1 MDYLDGRVLSRVKVG
16 RNNNPDLVD
25 DADDDA
31 WSRASDADD
40 GDAEDGSAS
49 WETITDVPGERERE
63 SSASA
68 SRDSLSSSSSSSTS
82 ARDSS
87 HSRGDAN
94 PLADPLADPG
104 RKPDFVF
111 TLGGASDSDAPGIR
125 TDDRG
130 AASDGAGG
138 FRPTA
143 GTKAYTLEKRQRP
156 IGDAVTDRTQ
166 RDPSVA
172 AEARA
177 AADAAKRTAAR
188 SAGVV
193 ADVHTNITVLFP
205 ETFDDATA
213 LARRPADG
221 VGLGRAGGLD
231 VDGGVDGGVEGGVDG
246 GVEGDVET
254 SSTKSGS
261 GSGSARSA
269 DGSDKR
275 RWLVAFC
282 ARWAPPCNLLVREF
296 ALLGSDPALREFAL
310 GWVDCTPARMT
321 HFCGARFAVEG
332 YPSVY
337 LIAGGRA
344 MRYSAAERERL
355 APAISRWA
363 VQEAARVDQHAP
375 NAGTPA
381 PGIPVPPPTGEREPP
396 EEGRRG
402 ARAFSEA
409 NELEALR
416 RERDRM
422 RAEYA
427 AEEERRARRK
437 KARAGAGADAEA
449 KRKAKRGREEGE
461 TTTAPKMSR
470 RRAAREAAK
479 AREANRRG
487 SEL

>member
-1 MDYLDGRVLSRVKVG
+1 MDYLDGRVLSRVEVG
-16 RNNNPDLVD
+16 RDNDPNLIDEDPR
-25 DADDDA
+25 
-31 WSRASDADD
+31 SIASDADRAD
-40 GDAEDGSAS
+40 EADGSFAS
-49 WETITDVPGERERE
+49 WEGERERE
-63 SSASA
+63 DADA
-68 SRDSLSSSSSSSTS
+68 DRLSDPLADRPS
-82 ARDSS
+82 D
-87 HSRGDAN
+87 

-104 RKPDFVF
+104 REPDFVF
-111 TLGGASDSDAPGIR
+111 TLGAGTSDAEP
-125 TDDRG
+125 D
-130 AASDGAGG
+130 AASDDIGEY
-138 FRPTA
+138 RRTA
-143 GTKAYTLEKRQRP
+143 GAKAYTLEKRRRP

-172 AEARA
+172 ADARA
-177 AADAAKRTAAR
+177 AADAAKRAAAR
-188 SAGVV
+188 SAWVV

-205 ETFDDATA
+205 ETFDAATA
-213 LARRPADG
+213 LARRPSDG
-221 VGLGRAGGLD
+221 VGLDRAGGL
-231 VDGGVDGGVEGGVDG
+231 
-246 GVEGDVET
+246 EGDAET
-254 SSTKSGS
+254 SSDSGS
-261 GSGSARSA
+261 RGST
-269 DGSDKR
+269 DGSRKR

-310 GWVDCTPARMT
+310 GWVDCTPASMT

-337 LIAGGRA
+337 LITGGRA
-344 MRYSAAERERL
+344 TRYSAADRERL

-363 VQEAARVDQHAP
+363 VEEARRVDLHAP
-375 NAGTPA
+375 NAGEPA

-416 RERDRM
+416 RERERM

-437 KARAGAGADAEA
+437 KTSAGADAAAEA
-449 KRKAKRGREEGE
+449 KRKATRDREEGE

-479 AREANRRG
+479 ARRANRG
-487 SEL
+487 GAEL

>member
-25 DADDDA
+25 DAADDA

-68 SRDSLSSSSSSSTS
+68 SASTDSFSSSSSSSSKS
-82 ARDSS
+82 ARDSGP
-87 HSRGDAN
+87 SRGDAD

-172 AEARA
+172 ADARA

-205 ETFDDATA
+205 ETSTTPPRWRGDPQTA
-213 LARRPADG
+213 
-221 VGLGRAGGLD
+221 
-231 VDGGVDGGVEGGVDG
+231 
-246 GVEGDVET
+246 
-254 SSTKSGS
+254 
-261 GSGSARSA
+261 
-269 DGSDKR
+269 
-275 RWLVAFC
+275 
-282 ARWAPPCNLLVREF
+282 
-296 ALLGSDPALREFAL
+296 
-310 GWVDCTPARMT
+310 
-321 HFCGARFAVEG
+321 
-332 YPSVY
+332 SV
-337 LIAGGRA
+337 
-344 MRYSAAERERL
+344 SV
-355 APAISRWA
+355 APAVS
-363 VQEAARVDQHAP
+363 
-375 NAGTPA
+375 T
-381 PGIPVPPPTGEREPP
+381 
-396 EEGRRG
+396 
-402 ARAFSEA
+402 
-409 NELEALR
+409 
-416 RERDRM
+416 
-422 RAEYA
+422 
-427 AEEERRARRK
+427 
-437 KARAGAGADAEA
+437 
-449 KRKAKRGREEGE
+449 
-461 TTTAPKMSR
+461 
-470 RRAAREAAK
+470 
-479 AREANRRG
+479 
-487 SEL
+487 

>member
-1 MDYLDGRVLSRVKVG
+1 MDYLDGRVLSRVEVG
-16 RNNNPDLVD
+16 RDNNPNLVD
-25 DADDDA
+25 EDP
-31 WSRASDADD
+31 WSIASDADR
-40 GDAEDGSAS
+40 AED
-49 WETITDVPGERERE
+49 E
-63 SSASA
+63 
-68 SRDSLSSSSSSSTS
+68 
-82 ARDSS
+82 
-87 HSRGDAN
+87 DADR
-94 PLADPLADPG
+94 LADPLADPG
-104 RKPDFVF
+104 REPDFVF
-111 TLGGASDSDAPGIR
+111 TLGAGTSDAEP
-125 TDDRG
+125 D
-130 AASDGAGG
+130 AASDDIGEY
-138 FRPTA
+138 RRTA
-143 GTKAYTLEKRQRP
+143 GAKAYTLEKRRRP

-172 AEARA
+172 ADARA
-177 AADAAKRTAAR
+177 AADAAR

-205 ETFDDATA
+205 ETFDAATA
-213 LARRPADG
+213 LARRPSDG
-221 VGLGRAGGLD
+221 VGLDRAGGL
-231 VDGGVDGGVEGGVDG
+231 V
-246 GVEGDVET
+246 GDAET
-254 SSTKSGS
+254 SSDSGS
-261 GSGSARSA
+261 RGST
-269 DGSDKR
+269 DGSRKR

-282 ARWAPPCNLLVREF
+282 ARWAPTCNLLVREF

-310 GWVDCTPARMT
+310 GWVDCTPASMT

-337 LIAGGRA
+337 LITGGRA
-344 MRYSAAERERL
+344 TRYSAADRERL

-363 VQEAARVDQHAP
+363 VDEARRVDLHAP
-375 NAGTPA
+375 NAGEPA

-416 RERDRM
+416 RERERM

-437 KARAGAGADAEA
+437 KTSAGADAAAEA
-449 KRKAKRGREEGE
+449 KRKATRDREEGE

-479 AREANRRG
+479 ARRANRG
-487 SEL
+487 GAEL